1 MMDPVIWHWFLGPVV
16 PSSSPLWQSHLA
28 CGPARGIDVH
38 YSSHETSRDQVVVCI
53 ACAQTN
59 PTTPYS
65 GFGTFGMLCRQICNP
80 RWFWC
85 VHHSTTTDF
94 SCLGHVRI
102 HSECSRTCDVAT
114 REPYQQDQQRCYD
127 ALLHCGRSNRTLT
140 TIVTARDKKVLPF
153 ANI

>member
-59 PTTPYS
+59 PMTPYS
-65 GFGTFGMLCRQICNP
+65 GFGTFGKLCRQYA
-80 RWFWC
+80 
-85 VHHSTTTDF
+85 T
-94 SCLGHVRI
+94 LGGFGAFI
-102 HSECSRTCDVAT
+102 TLLQLIFMFGACSD
-114 REPYQQDQQRCYD
+114 PQ
-127 ALLHCGRSNRTLT
+127 
-140 TIVTARDKKVLPF
+140 
-153 ANI
+153 